1 MTATEPDMFDTS
13 SKLKVKPFCKPD
25 VHLKKSRQRVFSENS
40 IELMYPLFYYSLL
53 FVIKI
58 FPHKFLLI

>member
-1 MTATEPDMFDTS
+1 MSANERDILDTS

-40 IELMYPLFYYSLL
+40 IDLMYPLFYKSLSNSPCVDRGPL
-53 FVIKI
+53 
-58 FPHKFLLI
+58 